1 MIFANL
7 CQKFARKICG
17 DDDHARTKT
26 KDARSREKGRGR
38 ACAQESRFE
47 GPKES
52 RPQLPT
58 RVNYDSMA
66 VVDNRRVVN
75 CDTRNPLESK

>member
-1 MIFANL
+1 MISANL

-26 KDARSREKGRGR
+26 KDARSRSKRWGR
-38 ACAQESRFE
+38 ACTQEATFE

-58 RVNYDSMA
+58 RVKYDSMA
-66 VVDNRRVVN
+66 VLDNRRVAN
-75 CDTRNPLESK
+75 CDTRN

>member
-1 MIFANL
+1 MISANL

-26 KDARSREKGRGR
+26 KEARGRAGR
-38 ACAQESRFE
+38 ACAQEARFE

-58 RVNYDSMA
+58 RVKYDSMA

-75 CDTRNPLESK
+75 CDTRNPLEFK